1 MDVVK
6 QVVLGE
12 NTTIWPASVFSKRI
26 VEKTELSNCI
36 ENRDETPEKGLQKV
50 GRNDTSDIVS
60 ERTTKNREELK

>member
-1 MDVVK
+1 M
-6 QVVLGE
+6 
-12 NTTIWPASVFSKRI
+12 
-26 VEKTELSNCI
+26 SNCI